1 MWALSRPSQKRCSMV
16 NFHSFCSCCWDANKT
31 AVTGWETGRMCGE
44 QQSLFL
50 LGRKSSGY
58 HASDT
63 YMYDTH
69 RKSIENCSVRSLL
82 RRRVGGNGWEFK
94 KRNSEQKMDLCLEER
109 HETKSVS
116 QRKLQGKKN
125 LHRVLQVEAHESTSG
140 TKAWIE
146 KQW

>member
-1 MWALSRPSQKRCSMV
+1 
-16 NFHSFCSCCWDANKT
+16 
-31 AVTGWETGRMCGE
+31 MCRE

-69 RKSIENCSVRSLL
+69 RETTENCSVRSLL

-109 HETKSVS
+109 HETKLVS
-116 QRKLQGKKN
+116 QRKLQEKKKKITYG
-125 LHRVLQVEAHESTSG
+125 LASRST
-140 TKAWIE
+140 
-146 KQW
+146 